1 MEDVYDFKD
10 VFANW
15 FFFLLFE
22 ILFFRNFYLL
32 HCSLPRIK
40 GLRKCMQPINGLF
53 LMSYLPEDNGCR
65 RQRSGRRPW
74 ADLASIYIDHWGAG
88 PFLVGTRIRSGIP
101 YSGIPSQLMGLQINN
116 GRGLMHCN
124 CVVPCDPCDQG
135 CTKVADDAFPL
146 WSLRWMRGDEERGAV
161 DPKR

>member
-53 LMSYLPEDNGCR
+53 LMSYLPEDYGCP
-65 RQRSGRRPW
+65 RQRWGRRPW
-74 ADLASIYIDHWGAG
+74 ADLASIYIDHWVAG

-101 YSGIPSQLMGLQINN
+101 YSGIPSQLMSLRINN
-116 GRGLMHCN
+116 GRGLMHCL
-124 CVVPCDPCDQG
+124 C
-135 CTKVADDAFPL
+135 
-146 WSLRWMRGDEERGAV
+146 GAV
-161 DPKR
+161 WPMWPGLMMRFPFDPWGECEGTKKEALLVRNGNPSRQ